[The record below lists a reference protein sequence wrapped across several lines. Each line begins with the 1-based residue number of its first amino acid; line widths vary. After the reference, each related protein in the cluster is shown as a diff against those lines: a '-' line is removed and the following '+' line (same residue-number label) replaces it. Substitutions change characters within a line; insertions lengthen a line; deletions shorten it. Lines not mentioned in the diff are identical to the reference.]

1 MMRYTLAVA
10 ISALGCSLMAQ
21 EPCEALQM
29 TDQVYLEKTL
39 RYLASDSLEGRY
51 PGTEEDYV
59 TRAFIESELRSF
71 DLEPVF
77 EEAYQQSFSFPDEVK
92 IMPDTR
98 LSVNG
103 NTLSVDK
110 EYYPVKWSANA
121 TVAGPTVHVKYG
133 IVAPELERDDLKDL
147 DLVDKVAVMNLSS
160 PDGIHPH
167 SEYAAYHD
175 IGERLKLLKE
185 RGAAAALL
193 INPGDGASD
202 PRKDYNK
209 IENSGLPVLFVNSE
223 DAADELKEGAEVS
236 LQVAH
241 KEIEVTTANVAG
253 YLENGE
259 AETVVI
265 GAHFD
270 HLGFGGSSSLY
281 RGEPQIHNGADD
293 NASGTAGLLT
303 LAKFLAQSE
312 DPRFAQYNYLLVAFG
327 AEEKGLLGSSYFVE
341 HTDLDRYNIRYML
354 NMDMVG
360 RLDENTLAVNGVGT
374 SPDWKSLL
382 QESPCDLETKLSET
396 GVGPSDHTSFYYDKK
411 PVLHFFTGTHSDY
424 HKPTDDADKINY
436 EGELKVLNFMLNLI
450 ARSAGLE
457 EIMFSTT
464 KEEKNTTPRFSVTL
478 GVMPD
483 YMYSGDGMR
492 IDNVS
497 PGKTADAAGL
507 EAGDVVIQMGDI
519 SVTGMQSYMKALSA
533 FKKGDSTTVVV
544 KRDGEEVEC
553 EVTFK

>member
-1 MMRYTLAVA
+1 
-10 ISALGCSLMAQ
+10 MAQ

-121 TVAGPTVHVKYG
+121 TVVGPTVHVKYG

-209 IENSGLPVLFVNSE
+209 IKNSGLPVLFVNSE

-374 SPDWKSLL
+374 SPDWKGLL

-396 GVGPSDHTSFYYDKK
+396 GVGPSDHTSFYYGKK

-544 KRDGEEVEC
+544 KRDGEEVER